1 MIIAVDFDGTIVEH
15 KYPAIGREI
24 PFATETLRMLMKQ
37 NHKLIMWSVREG
49 KSLDDAVKWCKD
61 LVLSFMPSTRTIQKR
76 RLTTTTTSR
85 AS

>member
-15 KYPAIGREI
+15 EYPAIGREI
-24 PFATETLRMLMKQ
+24 PFATETLKMLMKQ

-49 KSLDDAVKWCKD
+49 KLLDDAVNGARIV
-61 LVLSFMPSTRTIQKR
+61 VLSFMLSTRTIQKR